1 MNPFSAIYS
10 GITNLRNSLYDRG
23 TLRAMS
29 LRSPVISIGNLSVG
43 GSGKTPFVIAIGE
56 LLQSHGIAVDVLSR
70 GYRRKSHGILQVDP
84 AGSSEQ
90 YGDEPLLIARKLHC
104 PVIVGSNRYQAG
116 TWAEERGGPRVH
128 LLDDGFQHRRLTR
141 DFDIVL
147 LNPEDLTD
155 SVVPG
160 GRLREDLNALRRA
173 DAVVLS
179 EGMKSAD
186 LLTPVKNIWYVRR
199 RLSLPSVPGP
209 VIAFA
214 GVARPQR
221 FFDELLQAGIDLK
234 EQVRFRDHYRYHASD
249 VRHLLRLRKRKG
261 AAGFITTEKDAMN
274 LGPHLKVLDPIV
286 VPLKLELLAP
296 EEAFTVLSKVI
307 NRRGGSA
314 SP

>member
-1 MNPFSAIYS
+1 
-10 GITNLRNSLYDRG
+10 
-23 TLRAMS
+23 
-29 LRSPVISIGNLSVG
+29 
-43 GSGKTPFVIAIGE
+43 
-56 LLQSHGIAVDVLSR
+56 
-70 GYRRKSHGILQVDP
+70 
-84 AGSSEQ
+84 
-90 YGDEPLLIARKLHC
+90 
-104 PVIVGSNRYQAG
+104 
-116 TWAEERGGPRVH
+116 
-128 LLDDGFQHRRLTR
+128 QHRRLAR

-307 NRRGGSA
+307 NRRGGPA